1 MAFTGFSNIKCLPQ
15 GQGPHIPFTP
25 GRACARE
32 AVQRDC
38 IQTHC
43 CSPGREWYSCAPH
56 RGSQALENS
65 LTHINVANGHCP
77 LQLQLHFQ
85 LPTLVLRTAEPRS
98 PLTVWV
104 QQILHWIFGILS
116 QREEEKMRNLIKGK
130 KDVHEWG
137 ISTLLNLSRI
147 LMEKALD
154 RSPSLTYQGIYRHR
168 LSLLWFPLPH
178 LILLITTSGGY
189 YHCFLVKRWTNRR
202 LSSETYPRPQDQITN
217 QSWNS

>member
-85 LPTLVLRTAEPRS
+85 LPALVLRTAEPRS

-178 LILLITTSGGY
+178 
-189 YHCFLVKRWTNRR
+189 
-202 LSSETYPRPQDQITN
+202 
-217 QSWNS
+217 

>member
-1 MAFTGFSNIKCLPQ
+1 MASIGFSNIKCLPQ

-25 GRACARE
+25 GRACSRK

-38 IQTHC
+38 IRTHC

-56 RGSQALENS
+56 SSSQALENS

-85 LPTLVLRTAEPRS
+85 LPALVLRTAEPRS

-104 QQILHWIFGILS
+104 QQILHWISGILS
-116 QREEEKMRNLIKGK
+116 RKEEEKMRNLIKGK

-147 LMEKALD
+147 LMEMALD
-154 RSPSLTYQGIYRHR
+154 RSPSLKYQGIYRHR
-168 LSLLWFPLPH
+168 LSLLWFLLPH
-178 LILLITTSGGY
+178 LILLITT
-189 YHCFLVKRWTNRR
+189 
-202 LSSETYPRPQDQITN
+202 
-217 QSWNS
+217 